1 MFEKGEK
8 EQPDSRLNRPDSFWD
23 LNAMMPQRK
32 PSPPTPIPTTVEIT
46 IEQGEGETGSPIP
59 QPDPQR
65 LAKAKAAMQQAQKKF
80 AAKSGTGFPPDAQ
93 PSSVRSA
100 DRDRE
105 YSHAQQV
112 RRNLEFRLAEVKT
125 ESSRSEPIPPV
136 PSKKLSEPLFSYV
149 PTDNPLLCSVSVYA
163 LSAPAAHDPFQ
174 AQVEQIHTAPPPT
187 SEPPAVDF
195 DAVLPT
201 YSAMTPFQQNRYLWW
216 REQVRAGRYPPIPGA
231 YIHLYACELINLTP
245 TVLAPQDALTALC
258 ALWEAYRE
266 CDSRLNYLV
275 PEWIIDLC
283 LLYQLPFSASLLPT
297 ARESAIRLSS
307 LQEFFLGSLPCD
319 LGSPFANAVLR
330 YGCNYRFRSSSFRTE
345 ENAALF
351 DTHIPA
357 AFLTAFTAWEA
368 ENRTESTPLRR
379 SIQSVMVRR
388 SFVGS
393 SFTRSHKYRIDVT
406 FLSCSKAVEL
416 RFIATDLVKYCEN
429 QVRRMLGIK
438 SRFHTVGLDPTMKS
452 AVDAYFA
459 PLLKKH
465 TAPAK
470 DKTQAEAAA
479 PPAWDAL
486 YEARSEGFS
495 PQEARKLEQ
504 SAWSVTRQLVDAFS
518 DDPDVPSD
526 EDRAPTENSDARQ
539 AALFS
544 EGNDSDTPSAPPES
558 SMPSPA
564 SDSLSL
570 VAEKPDAGEN
580 TNAPALI
587 RDAFS
592 FLLEE
597 KKEDFLALAK
607 KHRMLPLT
615 LAEQMN
621 EHALDV
627 IGDIAVDCEE
637 DFPRLISDYKEDIK
651 QWLNL

>member
-1 MFEKGEK
+1 MFEKDEK
-8 EQPDSRLNRPDSFWD
+8 EQQDSRLSRPDSFWD
-23 LNAMMPQRK
+23 LHVMMPQRK
-32 PSPPTPIPTTVEIT
+32 PSPPLPVPTTVEIT
-46 IEQGEGETGSPIP
+46 VEEGSGETGSPIQ

-65 LAKAKAAMQQAQKKF
+65 LAKAKAAMQQAQARF
-80 AAKSGTGFPPDAQ
+80 AAKKEPGSLLDAQ
-93 PSSVRSA
+93 TTSVRSS

-105 YSHAQQV
+105 YFHAQQV
-112 RRNLEFRLAEVKT
+112 RRNLESRLAETKA
-125 ESSRSEPIPPV
+125 ELSRPEPIPSV
-136 PSKKLSEPLFSYV
+136 PQKRLSEPLFTYV
-149 PTDNPLLCSVSVYA
+149 PTENPLLCTVSVYA
-163 LSAPAAHDPFQ
+163 LSAPTAHDSFQ
-174 AQVEQIHTAPPPT
+174 EQVEHLHAAPPPT

-201 YSAMTPFQQNRYLWW
+201 YSAMTSAQQKRYLWW

-258 ALWEAYRE
+258 SLWEAYRE

-307 LQEFFLGSLPCD
+307 LQEFFLGSLPCER
-319 LGSPFANAVLR
+319 GSPFANAVLR
-330 YGCNYRFRSSSFRTE
+330 YGCNYRFRNSSFRTE

-368 ENRTESTPLRR
+368 ENRTENSPLRK
-379 SIQSVMVRR
+379 SVQSVMIRR

-406 FLSCSKAVEL
+406 YLSCSKAVEL
-416 RFIATDLVKYCEN
+416 RFTATDLVKYCEN

-438 SRFHTVGLDPTMKS
+438 SRFHTGGLDPTMKR
-452 AVDAYFA
+452 AADVYFA

-465 TAPAK
+465 TAAK
-470 DKTQAEAAA
+470 SKAQAEAAP
-479 PPAWDAL
+479 PPAWEAL
-486 YEARSEGFS
+486 YEAKSEGFS
-495 PQEARKLEQ
+495 PKEARRLEQ
-504 SAWSVTRQLVDAFS
+504 SAWSVTRQLVDAFA
-518 DDPDVPSD
+518 DDPEAPSGECPTSG
-526 EDRAPTENSDARQ
+526 EDSGSRK
-539 AALFS
+539 AAFS
-544 EGNDSDTPSAPPES
+544 SPDCPPSAMPGS
-558 SMPSPA
+558 GTSPSP
-564 SDSLSL
+564 DIPPPDLK
-570 VAEKPDAGEN
+570 KPDAEES
-580 TNAPALI
+580 TDAPALI

-592 FLLEE
+592 LLLEE
-597 KKEDFLALAK
+597 KKDDFLALAK

-627 IGDIAVDCEE
+627 IGDIAVDCE
-637 DFPRLISDYKEDIK
+637 DGFPRLIHDYKEDIK